1 MCKVTEEGNSERLN
15 LPNNKMLSLRL
26 KKPSPLCWRGWVWA
40 RQRLGNM
47 APGNTKPA
55 PSPCLLTDE
64 RDRVQKKTFTKWANK
79 HLMKVG
85 PLMGAPG
92 LNLSGPPPRQ
102 LALLAAG
109 SR

>member
-1 MCKVTEEGNSERLN
+1 
-15 LPNNKMLSLRL
+15 
-26 KKPSPLCWRGWVWA
+26 
-40 RQRLGNM
+40 M
-47 APGNTKPA
+47 APGSTKPA

-85 PLMGAPG
+85 PLVGAPG

-109 SR
+109 SC